1 MKALGHPLTW
11 VTQCFI
17 NPKCSAVVW
26 GHTNGYG
33 DFVLFD
39 NLGWPWPVHDCYLRR
54 DQFGGGTQG
63 SSGPSGPVHTPW
75 NKAIGHDGPIDG
87 DWETVRHVTAADSV
101 GAQKH
106 FTVLGTVT
114 NVSKG
119 FVAKS
124 PEFQGVFGLG
134 REEFQR
140 KLGRSTSVI
149 TIVSGNGEE
158 LEAFIDL
165 KAHPVM
171 FRDIVAADLKVVQ
184 LFSSYVFVLKR
195 LMVFP
200 RN

>member
-1 MKALGHPLTW
+1 MKVLRHPLTW

-17 NPKCSAVVW
+17 NAKCSAVVW

-33 DFVLFD
+33 DFVLLD

-54 DQFGGGTQG
+54 DQLGGGTEG
-63 SSGPSGPVHTPW
+63 FPGPSGPIHTPW
-75 NKAIGHDGPIDG
+75 NKTVGCDRPLDG
-87 DWETVRHVTAADSV
+87 DWDTVRYVSAADSV
-101 GAQKH
+101 GTQKH

-114 NVSKG
+114 NVIKG

-124 PEFQGVFGLG
+124 PQFQNLFGLA
-134 REEFQR
+134 REEFKG
-140 KLGRSTSVI
+140 KLGSSTSLI

-158 LEAFIDL
+158 LETFIDL
-165 KAHPVM
+165 KAHPVA
-171 FRDIVAADLKVVQ
+171 FRDIIAADQKVVQ
-184 LFSSYVFVLKR
+184 LFSSYVFVVNK

>member
-1 MKALGHPLTW
+1 
-11 VTQCFI
+11 
-17 NPKCSAVVW
+17 
-26 GHTNGYG
+26 
-33 DFVLFD
+33 
-39 NLGWPWPVHDCYLRR
+39 
-54 DQFGGGTQG
+54 
-63 SSGPSGPVHTPW
+63 
-75 NKAIGHDGPIDG
+75 
-87 DWETVRHVTAADSV
+87 
-101 GAQKH
+101 
-106 FTVLGTVT
+106 VLGTVT